1 MLQHVGAS
9 HQNQEFLPSRQKF
22 MFVVYRRNGRVCVC
36 VCVCVCVM
44 AWFGGGLSAQFILEM
59 IEDIAVIGC

>member
-1 MLQHVGAS
+1 M
-9 HQNQEFLPSRQKF
+9 
-22 MFVVYRRNGRVCVC
+22 C

>member
-1 MLQHVGAS
+1 MG
-9 HQNQEFLPSRQKF
+9 
-22 MFVVYRRNGRVCVC
+22 MC

-59 IEDIAVIGC
+59 IEDIAVIGCWMFKELEAPGANQGETALQLKCVGFRYNS